1 MNLVITPIYVALLSL
16 VFVYL
21 SIRTIGLRR
30 KNKIAI
36 GDGGNLSLQKATRA
50 HANFAEYTPIS
61 LLLLSIIELDGYNPI
76 LINALGISLLIGRC
90 CHAYGISKTDE
101 DFKYRVSG
109 MTMTFFTIISAS
121 VLILAHA
128 LFK

>member
-1 MNLVITPIYVALLSL
+1 MNLNITPIYLALLSL

-61 LLLLSIIELDGYNPI
+61 LLLLSIVELEGYNPI
-76 LINALGISLLIGRC
+76 LINALGILLLIGRC

-101 DFKYRVSG
+101 NFKYRVSG
-109 MTMTFFTIISAS
+109 MTMTFFTIISTS